1 MATSLFNL
9 ITVQIG
15 MNKLLAKR
23 PDSGETGH
31 SIAGDTRHK
40 LSLRFKIEGNDWSQ
54 SRCSYTMQASK
65 TKKQITSLDV
75 FRQIVKEKHIL
86 AHQHDKCGYAKFSKK
101 LISPALRTG
110 IVTRAFSR
118 SKLENFTRP
127 DPNHLKMSLKC
138 RVNSIIHKASITE
151 PSPHAKR
158 ERDDRPFRRLVT
170 NGDSQSRISQSRS
183 TLFVPQHD
191 RKSLGIEVRSKQL
204 NLKDFAEERR
214 EIQLLQER
222 ANSARIRKP
231 RRARENLSLI
241 IKPVWG
247 NSATPDVDFLP
258 SSIKVSARRDKEII
272 NGFNSS
278 ICLSNRGS
286 HLNARRSHAR
296 NAI

>member
-1 MATSLFNL
+1 
-9 ITVQIG
+9 
-15 MNKLLAKR
+15 MNKLLAKKH
-23 PDSGETGH
+23 DSGETDQ

-40 LSLRFKIEGNDWSQ
+40 LSLRFKKEGYDGSQ
-54 SRCSYTMQASK
+54 SRCSDTMQTSK
-65 TKKQITSLDV
+65 AKKQITSLDV
-75 FRQIVKEKHIL
+75 FRQIVTEKHIL
-86 AHQHDKCGYAKFSKK
+86 VHQHDKCGYAKFNKK

-138 RVNSIIHKASITE
+138 RVNSIIQKASITE
-151 PSPHAKR
+151 PSPQAKR
-158 ERDDRPFRRLVT
+158 EHADRHFSRLVA

-183 TLFVPQHD
+183 TLFLSQHG
-191 RKSLGIEVRSKQL
+191 RKSLGIEVGSKQL

-214 EIQLLQER
+214 EIQQLQER
-222 ANSARIRKP
+222 ANSAKIRKP
-231 RRARENLSLI
+231 RRARENLSII

-247 NSATPDVDFLP
+247 NSSPPDADFLP
-258 SSIKVSARRDKEII
+258 SSIKVSVRKDKNII

-286 HLNARRSHAR
+286 HLNARNSHSR
-296 NAI
+296 NDV